1 MRRMARP
8 ALVVALAAAVLAAAP
23 AAQAR
28 TPEGFFG
35 VMWDRGVTGSQPWEQ
50 EDQWTLMAQSG
61 VQSVRTVFNWAT
73 AQPEAGDPFEFA
85 ATDRWVELAARR
97 DIKVLPVVL
106 GTPNWAALLPRES
119 GSPPE
124 RVSDYTAYLRA
135 LVLRYGP
142 AGSFWDER
150 PDVPRRPLRDWQ
162 IWNEP
167 HISAFWNTKGREP
180 DAWAP
185 EYARLLRASEV
196 AIEAIDPGATV
207 VLAALAD
214 FSWKHLTR
222 LYRHGIRG
230 HFDVAAVN
238 LFTSRPTYVL
248 RGLALVRGSLRKGG
262 ERRKPVWLTEVTWP
276 AGKGRVPRPRV
287 AWQRGWYTTD
297 RGMARRLSSFYS
309 LAARKRRRFRL
320 ARVFWYTWAS
330 AYNDGDL
337 FDYAGLIRY
346 SGGGFAARPS
356 LEAYARSARRLAG
369 GR

>member
-1 MRRMARP
+1 
-8 ALVVALAAAVLAAAP
+8 
-23 AAQAR
+23 
-28 TPEGFFG
+28 
-35 VMWDRGVTGSQPWEQ
+35 MWDRGVTGSQPAEQ
-50 EDQWTLMAQSG
+50 EEQWTLMAQSG

-73 AQPEAGDPFEFA
+73 AQPEAGAPFDFA

-106 GTPNWAALLPRES
+106 DTPTWAALLPRES

-124 RVSDYTAYLRA
+124 HVSDYTAYLRA

-167 HISAFWNTKGREP
+167 HIS
-180 DAWAP
+180 
-185 EYARLLRASEV
+185 RLLEHQGPRARRLGARSTRACCAPAKR

-238 LFTSRPTYVL
+238 LFTSRPTNVL

-297 RGMARRLSSFYS
+297 RGMARAPVELLLDWLR
-309 LAARKRRRFRL
+309 
-320 ARVFWYTWAS
+320 AS
-330 AYNDGDL
+330 AAASG
-337 FDYAGLIRY
+337 
-346 SGGGFAARPS
+346 SGGSSGTRGPRPTTTATCS
-356 LEAYARSARRLAG
+356 TTPA
-369 GR
+369 